1 MLNGG
6 IMIRTQIQLTE
17 EQAQKLRELSA
28 AGRESMAALIRKA
41 VDQFLVSGISDRS
54 ALYRQAESV
63 VVVGKCPCGCA
74 TIDIDIQDRSDPQT
88 YTPTWTS
95 PS

>member
-54 ALYRQAESV
+54 ALYRQAAS
-63 VVVGKCPCGCA
+63 VVGKYESA
-74 TIDIDIQDRSDPQT
+74 TSDISIHHDRYLEEAFES
-88 YTPTWTS
+88 
-95 PS
+95 

>member
-63 VVVGKCPCGCA
+63 VGKY
-74 TIDIDIQDRSDPQT
+74 TSETSDISIHHDRYLGEAFES
-88 YTPTWTS
+88 
-95 PS
+95 